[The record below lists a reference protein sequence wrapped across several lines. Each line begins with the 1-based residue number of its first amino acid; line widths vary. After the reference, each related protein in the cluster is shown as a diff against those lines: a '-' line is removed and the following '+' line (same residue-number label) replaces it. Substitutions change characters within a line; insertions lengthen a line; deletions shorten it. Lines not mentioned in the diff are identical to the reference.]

1 MTDAIRAEGL
11 VKQFK
16 GKRAL
21 DGVDLT
27 ARTGAVLGVLGPNG
41 SGKTT
46 TVRILA
52 TLLRPDGGR
61 AEVGGFDVVRQPHEV
76 RRLIGLTGQYAA
88 VDADLTGTQNLVL
101 IARLLGFGRTGARA
115 RAAELL
121 ERFELSDAADRPAK
135 TYSGGMRRRLD
146 LAASLVGRP
155 ALLYLDE
162 PTTGLD
168 PHSRNGLWDVVR
180 GLVDDGVTVLLTTQ
194 YLEEADRLADDLV
207 VLDHG
212 RVISRGT
219 PEELKSQAGDQVL
232 ELRTVEGHQL
242 PLATKIIEAV
252 TSTPVTSDGLLASV
266 PVTDSGVLPEVVRRL
281 DEQGVAVAELSLR
294 KPSLDEVF
302 LALTG
307 HAAED
312 EAADDTANEGTRA

>member
-11 VKQFK
+11 VKVFK
-16 GKRAL
+16 GRRAL

-27 ARTGAVLGVLGPNG
+27 ARAGAVLGVLGPNG

-61 AEVGGFDVVRQPHEV
+61 AFVDGFDVAEQPHEV
-76 RRLIGLTGQYAA
+76 RRRIGLTGQYAA
-88 VDADLTGTQNLVL
+88 VDAELTGTQNLVL
-101 IARLLGFGRTGARA
+101 IARLLGFDRARA
-115 RAAELL
+115 RSRAAELL
-121 ERFELSDAADRPAK
+121 ERFGLSDAGGRAAK

-155 ALLYLDE
+155 SLLYLDE

-168 PHSRNGLWDVVR
+168 PHSRNELWDVVR
-180 GLVDDGVTVLLTTQ
+180 DLVGDGVTVLLTTQ
-194 YLEEADRLADDLV
+194 YLEEADQLADDIL

-219 PEELKSQAGDQVL
+219 PEELKNRAGDQVL
-232 ELRTVEGHQL
+232 ELRTVDPSQL
-242 PLATKIIEAV
+242 PLAVKIVETV
-252 TSTPVTSDGLLASV
+252 TSAPVGDDGLKLGV
-266 PVTDSGVLPEVVRRL
+266 PVGDAAVLPEVVRRL
-281 DEQGVAVAELSLR
+281 DEQGVAVGELSLR
-294 KPSLDEVF
+294 RPSLDEVF

-307 HAAED
+307 RTAEASPSD
-312 EAADDTANEGTRA
+312 EETNEETRA

>member
-11 VKQFK
+11 VKEFK
-16 GKRAL
+16 GARAL

-46 TVRILA
+46 TVRILS
-52 TLLRPDGGR
+52 TLLRPDGGY
-61 AEVGGFDVVRQPHEV
+61 ATVGGFDVVRQPHEV
-76 RRLIGLTGQYAA
+76 RRQIGLTGQYAA
-88 VDADLTGTQNLVL
+88 VDAELTGTQNLVL
-101 IARLLGFGRTGARA
+101 IARLLGFDRAQARA
-115 RAAELL
+115 RSAELL
-121 ERFELSDAADRPAK
+121 ERFGLADAGGRAAK

-168 PHSRNGLWDVVR
+168 PHSRNGLWAVVR
-180 GLVDDGVTVLLTTQ
+180 DLVGDGVTVLLTTQ
-194 YLEEADRLADDLV
+194 YLEEADQLADDIM

-212 RVISRGT
+212 KVISQGT

-232 ELRTVEGHQL
+232 ELRTVDSAQL

-252 TSTPVTSDGLLASV
+252 TSAPVHSDGLVAGV
-266 PVTDSGVLPEVVRRL
+266 PVNDASVLPEVVRRL
-281 DEQGVAVAELSLR
+281 DEQGVAVGELSLR

-307 HAAED
+307 HAAEATD
-312 EAADDTANEGTRA
+312 ADNDPEGARP